1 MFSGF
6 DRTQKLT
13 RSRWGH
19 SLFSC
24 LFAFSLALVLPPAA
38 TRGQEAPSA
47 DPSAVVAKVNGDDVT
62 RAALDEEVGALLG
75 QMDSGQI
82 PPEALAQMKPRLE
95 EQALN
100 QLALK
105 QQLDA
110 YAKTNGI
117 KIAEASVEQQLG
129 NIKSRFPTPEALEQ
143 ALSAQDLT
151 IEGLRKEMEKE
162 LLLDSA
168 VNHFIGGLP
177 APSAEEIETYYKG
190 HLEEFTADESV
201 TASHIL
207 IGFDPA
213 DTPESKEKKLQKTKD
228 LKEEIAGGADFA
240 ALAKEHSSCPSSA
253 QGGSLGSFG
262 RGQMVPS
269 FEETAFKLEPGE
281 TSDVVETQFG
291 YHLIQIS
298 EHQDGAVR
306 TLGEAKPEIEGAI
319 KQEAVQGWFQEM
331 VAKAKIERI

>member
-6 DRTQKLT
+6 DRTQKLI

-117 KIAEASVEQQLG
+117 EVPDASIEQQIG
-129 NIKSRFPTPEALEQ
+129 MIQSRFPTPEALEQ
-143 ALSAQDLT
+143 TLSSQGLT
-151 IEGLRKEMEKE
+151 IEGLRKEMKKE

-168 VNHFIGGLP
+168 VSHFVKGLP
-177 APSAEEIETYYKG
+177 SPGAEEVEKYYQS
-190 HLEEFTADESV
+190 HLEEFKSEESV

-207 IGFDPA
+207 IGFEPE
-213 DTPESKEKKLQKTKD
+213 DTAEIKEKKLQQTKQI
-228 LKEEIAGGADFA
+228 KEQIAGGAEFA

-262 RGQMVPS
+262 RGQMVPP
-269 FEETAFKLEPGE
+269 FEEAAFQLQPGA

-291 YHLIQIS
+291 YHLIQVS
-298 EHQDGAVR
+298 DHKDGSVQA
-306 TLGEAKPEIEGAI
+306 LPEAKPEIEGAL

>member
-1 MFSGF
+1 MFASIK
-6 DRTQKLT
+6 DTQIPTGPGKG
-13 RSRWGH
+13 SRLC
-19 SLFSC
+19 S
-24 LFAFSLALVLPPAA
+24 FSLGIFLAFLVLPSTVSA
-38 TRGQEAPSA
+38 QEAAPM
-47 DPSAVVAKVNGDDVT
+47 DPTTVVAKVNGQDVT
-62 RAALDEEVGALLG
+62 RAALDEEIGALLG
-75 QMDSGQI
+75 QMNAGQI
-82 PPEALAQMKPRLE
+82 PPEALDQMKPRLE

-105 QQLDA
+105 QQLA
-110 YAKTNGI
+110 QYAEKNGI
-117 KIAEASVEQQLG
+117 EIAEASVEQQLG
-129 NIKSRFPTPEALEQ
+129 AIKSRFPTPEALEQ
-143 ALSAQDLT
+143 ALSEQGLT
-151 IEGLRKEMEKE
+151 VEGLRKEMKKE
-162 LLLDSA
+162 LLLDTA

-201 TASHIL
+201 AASHIL
-207 IGFDPA
+207 IGFEPT
-213 DTPESKEKKLQKTKD
+213 DTPEAKEKKLQTTKD

-269 FEETAFKLEPGE
+269 FEEAAFTLKPGE

-291 YHLIQIS
+291 YHLIQVS
-298 EHQDGAVR
+298 EHKEGAVQ
-306 TLGEAKPEIEGAI
+306 TLAEAKPEIEGAL

-331 VAKAKIERI
+331 VAKANIEKI